1 MRTADDHVSG
11 KTNHSLAGRPGFAGP
26 NELFQTHLRRR
37 PQGGGPEGE
46 PWFPLHKGG
55 GPEGEPWFPL
65 QRGPEGEP
73 WFPLQRPLMALS
85 AHAVDE
91 IKSLPPRF
99 PELRSAVIPALDI
112 AQEEL
117 GYLTSDAMSEVAE
130 LLQVDPGY
138 VEGVATFYSLFH
150 LEPTGSHH
158 FYVCTNLSCT
168 LRGAV
173 EICDHIKRRI
183 GVEDFN
189 EVSADGLFS
198 VEEVECLGACEYA
211 PMMRYQQ
218 SFHYD
223 LTPDKVD
230 TLIDAARQGTSKDP
244 HAHG

>member
-1 MRTADDHVSG
+1 MRSSETPTADDRPPQEI
-11 KTNHSLAGRPGFAGP
+11 NHSVAGRPGFAGP
-26 NELFQTHLRRR
+26 NELFLTLPRRR

-55 GPEGEPWFPL
+55 
-65 QRGPEGEP
+65 GPEGEP

-150 LEPTGSHH
+150 LEPTGRHH

-183 GVEDFN
+183 GVEDFK
-189 EVSADGLFS
+189 EVSAEGLFS

-223 LTPDKVD
+223 LTLDKVD
-230 TLIDAARQGTSKDP
+230 TLIDAARQEVSPSGDSR
-244 HAHG
+244 AHG